1 MQIGLLAAGIGSI
14 YPLKQLGT
22 GILLILLTLFNAV
35 MNLWHEGQ
43 AAASVAA
50 LQKMTV
56 IKARVRRDGQLAEIP
71 VMKTVTLD
79 VVQWLICTAV
89 ALSVVAAAEIRKAS
103 CGGGRPRRL
112 SSPPAPARPEP
123 PPPLNARRV
132 PDLAMAGL
140 QVPAWAWTRPEAT
153 ASASAAWSRSVW
165 SA

>member
-35 MNLWHEGQ
+35 MNLWHEDQ

-89 ALSVVAAAEIRKAS
+89 ALSVVAAAEIRKAVL
-103 CGGGRPRRL
+103 RRRTAATAVQ
-112 SSPPAPARPEP
+112 SAGARPT
-123 PPPLNARRV
+123 
-132 PDLAMAGL
+132 G
-140 QVPAWAWTRPEAT
+140 AT
-153 ASASAAWSRSVW
+153 TTL
-165 SA
+165 

>member
-35 MNLWHEGQ
+35 MNLWHEDQ

-89 ALSVVAAAEIRKAS
+89 ALSVVAAAEIRKAVLRRTAATAVRR
-103 CGGGRPRRL
+103 RPPDR
-112 SSPPAPARPEP
+112 SHH
-123 PPPLNARRV
+123 PLNAHQV

>member
-35 MNLWHEGQ
+35 MNLWHEDQ

-79 VVQWLICTAV
+79 VVQWLICAAV
-89 ALSVVAAAEIRKAS
+89 ALSIVVAAEIRKAVLRWRTAATAVQS
-103 CGGGRPRRL
+103 AG
-112 SSPPAPARPEP
+112 ARPT
-123 PPPLNARRV
+123 
-132 PDLAMAGL
+132 G
-140 QVPAWAWTRPEAT
+140 AT
-153 ASASAAWSRSVW
+153 TTTL
-165 SA
+165 

>member
-1 MQIGLLAAGIGSI
+1 
-14 YPLKQLGT
+14 
-22 GILLILLTLFNAV
+22 
-35 MNLWHEGQ
+35 MNLWHEDQ

-103 CGGGRPRRL
+103 RRRTAATAVQ
-112 SSPPAPARPEP
+112 SAGARPT
-123 PPPLNARRV
+123 
-132 PDLAMAGL
+132 G
-140 QVPAWAWTRPEAT
+140 AT
-153 ASASAAWSRSVW
+153 IL
-165 SA
+165 